1 MVAETQIKL
10 SPQHYMDQLP
20 RQEAEQE
27 AEYEEET
34 EPLTVAWQDEDGR
47 DTVTIQGMHQHC
59 YWLVR
64 HQQKLQVQGLYH
76 HCYRLLT
83 APAETV
89 SA

>member
-27 AEYEEET
+27 ADYEEET

-47 DTVTIQGMHQHC
+47 DTVTIQGMYRHC
-59 YWLVR
+59 CWLFI
-64 HQQKLQVQGLYH
+64 HQQRLQLFKYL
-76 HCYRLLT
+76 CYAGTHACLGK
-83 APAETV
+83 
-89 SA
+89 S

>member
-1 MVAETQIKL
+1 MHVAFGDENAWLQGHVVAEAQIKL

-47 DTVTIQGMHQHC
+47 DTVTIQGLHSLC
-59 YWLVR
+59 
-64 HQQKLQVQGLYH
+64 
-76 HCYRLLT
+76 C
-83 APAETV
+83 
-89 SA
+89 